1 MILDSAIT
9 AELAAEGL
17 ARDTIRGV
25 QQARKDAG
33 LDVSDRIRLSITA
46 SAEVLAAIRAFEEL
60 VKGETLALELQL
72 VEGAASS
79 VAVGEDQAVDVTV
92 EKL

>member
-1 MILDSAIT
+1 M
-9 AELAAEGL
+9 
-17 ARDTIRGV
+17 
-25 QQARKDAG
+25 
-33 LDVSDRIRLSITA
+33 SDRIRLSITA

-60 VKGETLALELQL
+60 VKGETLALELEL

-79 VAVGEDQAVDVTV
+79 IAVGEDEAVDVTV